1 MSNTLFYNE
10 PEFEIQIWNF
20 LNRQDK
26 RENEGVLVAASLCD
40 INAMLMYS
48 NGLCSACRRERA
60 LKKSALV
67 HQ

>member
-1 MSNTLFYNE
+1 MLLQNYFDTIVTLV
-10 PEFEIQIWNF
+10 
-20 LNRQDK
+20 
-26 RENEGVLVAASLCD
+26 GALCD

>member
-1 MSNTLFYNE
+1 MHGVVLRGATRCFVGDSRHVDEGSRLF
-10 PEFEIQIWNF
+10 
-20 LNRQDK
+20 
-26 RENEGVLVAASLCD
+26 VALVGALCD

>member
-1 MSNTLFYNE
+1 MRSIVRVKHTFYIE
-10 PEFEIQIWNF
+10 PEFEIQIWIF

-48 NGLCSACRRERA
+48 NGLCSACRA
-60 LKKSALV
+60 IALV
-67 HQ
+67 RG